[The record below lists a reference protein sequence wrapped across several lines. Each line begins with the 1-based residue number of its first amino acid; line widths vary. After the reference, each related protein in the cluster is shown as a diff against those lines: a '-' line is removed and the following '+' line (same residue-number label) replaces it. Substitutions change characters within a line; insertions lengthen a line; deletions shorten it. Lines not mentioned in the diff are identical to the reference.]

1 MVRFPAYDN
10 IEAVQRRS
18 SYHVGGALTAED
30 LLKHLGPLAPLAGIW
45 EGENGD
51 DTAPSDAR
59 GVERNRYRERVT
71 FEPIGPVHNHEQCL
85 YGFRYA
91 MTAFRLGEP
100 AAFHEELGYWL
111 WDASAKQV
119 LRCVLVPRGVAVMAG
134 GTAEPTAT
142 TLEFTAEAGTDT
154 CGIL

>member
-1 MVRFPAYDN
+1 
-10 IEAVQRRS
+10 
-18 SYHVGGALTAED
+18 
-30 LLKHLGPLAPLAGIW
+30 
-45 EGENGD
+45 
-51 DTAPSDAR
+51 
-59 GVERNRYRERVT
+59 
-71 FEPIGPVHNHEQCL
+71 
-85 YGFRYA
+85 

-154 CGIL
+154 YGIL

>member
-1 MVRFPAYDN
+1 VVRFPAYGN
-10 IEAVQRRS
+10 IEAVQRRF

-45 EGENGD
+45 EGEKGD

-85 YGFRYA
+85 YGSA
-91 MTAFRLGEP
+91 MP
-100 AAFHEELGYWL
+100 
-111 WDASAKQV
+111 
-119 LRCVLVPRGVAVMAG
+119 
-134 GTAEPTAT
+134 
-142 TLEFTAEAGTDT
+142 
-154 CGIL
+154 